1 MSFLYKPF
9 TSGHL
14 HIVLGREDGSSVA
27 GHVVGDYDRH
37 CASDDDSNL
46 STDDESDFSI
56 DDVNDDGWF
65 HWKDFQGDLIIFTTA
80 EVVIGECQDAAF
92 SRCTHKM
99 LEVQNNYSQKKIIY
113 SREYDPATGFDE
125 LKVETRRN

>member
-37 CASDDDSNL
+37 CASDDDSDL
-46 STDDESDFSI
+46 STEEKSDF
-56 DDVNDDGWF
+56 DDVNDDDWF
-65 HWKDFQGDLIIFTTA
+65 H
-80 EVVIGECQDAAF
+80 
-92 SRCTHKM
+92 
-99 LEVQNNYSQKKIIY
+99 
-113 SREYDPATGFDE
+113 
-125 LKVETRRN
+125 